1 MTQQFHFTN
10 TPLEGLKIVQRRAT
24 EDSRGFLSRAF
35 CANEFAGHGFN
46 KSVSQINQTLTY
58 KKASVRGLHY
68 QLMPYTEIK
77 LVSCVKGEIFDVAV
91 DIRKG
96 SPTFLNWHSEVLS
109 EKNQKS
115 MLIPE
120 GFAHGFQSL
129 TDNCELIYLHSSP
142 YKKDSEAALNIN
154 DPKLAITFPLS
165 ITDISKRD
173 RSHPYIDD
181 NFDGVSL

>member
-115 MLIPE
+115 ILIPE

-142 YKKDSEAALNIN
+142 YEKDSEAALNIN

-181 NFDGVSL
+181 NFDGVS

>member
-1 MTQQFHFTN
+1 MTQQFDFTD
-10 TPLEGLKIVQRRAT
+10 TPLEGLKIVQRRVK
-24 EDSRGFLSRAF
+24 EDSRGFLSRIY

-46 KSVSQINQTLTY
+46 KSVSQVNQTLTY

-68 QLMPYTEIK
+68 QLMPQAEIK
-77 LVSCVKGEIFDVAV
+77 LVSCVKGEIFDIAV
-91 DIRKG
+91 DIRKE

-109 EKNQKS
+109 EKNQKG

-129 TDNCELIYLHSSP
+129 TDHCQLIYLHSSP
-142 YKKDSEAALNIN
+142 YEKDSEAALNIN
-154 DPKLAITFPLS
+154 DPRLAITLPLS

-181 NFDGVSL
+181 NFDGISL

>member
-10 TPLEGLKIVQRRAT
+10 TPLEGLKIVQRWVK
-24 EDSRGFLSRAF
+24 EDSRGFLSRLF
-35 CANEFAGHGFN
+35 CANEFADHGFD
-46 KSVSQINQTLTY
+46 KSVSQVNQTLTY

-77 LVSCVKGEIFDVAV
+77 LVNCVKGEIFDVAV
-91 DIRKG
+91 DLRKG
-96 SPTFLNWHSEVLS
+96 SPTFLNWHSEILS

-115 MLIPE
+115 MLIPK

-129 TDNCELIYLHSSP
+129 TDYCELIYLHSSP
-142 YKKDSEAALNIN
+142 YEKDSEAALNIN
-154 DPKLAITFPLS
+154 DPRLAITFPLS
-165 ITDISKRD
+165 ITNISKRD

-181 NFDGVSL
+181 NFDGISL